1 MAALDEDKDIIR
13 ENKPS
18 SLGNC
23 EDSMQDDATVEKIKR
38 KLSLDKEFELVYA
51 TAKGVNQTI
60 ESLNVNKAK
69 GPDGIFA

>member
-1 MAALDEDKDIIR
+1 MAALDEDEDIIR

-38 KLSLDKEFELVYA
+38 KLSLDKEFELVYP